1 MTDAHR
7 TLDCDLVSSEPDL
20 TSTSCELPDEHGAG
34 GHCITCGDEALP
46 LRVIR
51 VDEARALALCEA
63 ESGERES
70 VEIALVDPV
79 TPGETL
85 LVHAGTAIAKLP
97 REAAA

>member
-1 MTDAHR
+1 
-7 TLDCDLVSSEPDL
+7 VSAQQDP
-20 TSTSCELPDEHGAG
+20 TYPSCELPDEHGG
-34 GHCITCGDEALP
+34 GTHCITCGDEALP
-46 LRVIR
+46 LRVVK
-51 VDEARALALCEA
+51 VDDDRSLALCEA

-97 REAAA
+97 GEAVT